1 MKEIIIKR
9 DFNLFFINKFL
20 YFSILVCAGSP
31 FCPGFSLVVVHGLL
45 TAVSSLVADHG
56 L

>member
-9 DFNLFFINKFL
+9 DFNLFFVKKLFIYLFL
-20 YFSILVCAGSP
+20 FVLGLRC
-31 FCPGFSLVVVHGLL
+31 CPGFSLVMVYGLL
-45 TAVSSLVADHG
+45 TAVASLVADHG

>member
-9 DFNLFFINKFL
+9 DFNLFLTNFFISLFL
-20 YFSILVCAGSP
+20 FVLALRC
-31 FCPGFSLVVVHGLL
+31 CPGFSLVAVHGLL

>member
-1 MKEIIIKR
+1 MLR
-9 DFNLFFINKFL
+9 
-20 YFSILVCAGSP
+20 A
-31 FCPGFSLVVVHGLL
+31 GFSPVGASRGSSLSAVHGLL